1 LAVGAVTAEVVAVE
15 TRRHAAAAG
24 GANGD
29 RHLLAHDDNSEQQ
42 AGRPERVVS
51 LTMRRL
57 LDPAAVIAGLP
68 PDTRPL
74 PDLGVYDRQLLGRAT
89 GTDHPTPADPEGTS

>member
-1 LAVGAVTAEVVAVE
+1 
-15 TRRHAAAAG
+15 
-24 GANGD
+24 
-29 RHLLAHDDNSEQQ
+29 
-42 AGRPERVVS
+42 VVS

-74 PDLGVYDRQLLGRAT
+74 PDLGIYDRQLLGRAT
-89 GTDHPTPADPEGTS
+89 GTDHPIPAPDPGGHP